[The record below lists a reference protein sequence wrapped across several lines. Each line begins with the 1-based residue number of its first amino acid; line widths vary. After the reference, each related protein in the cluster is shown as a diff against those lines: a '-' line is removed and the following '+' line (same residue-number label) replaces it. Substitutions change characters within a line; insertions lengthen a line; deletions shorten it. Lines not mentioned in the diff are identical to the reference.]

1 MFMRGL
7 RPTNWCRGLL
17 SWAAVVLMAS
27 SSLAQ
32 EGKGPEIKVDPIP
45 LPLDRSGV
53 WTFHFAYLPPRIL
66 NLKAPAQGDKQVW
79 YMVYRVW
86 NTSDTPQTFVPIIEL
101 VTKDS
106 PQMTFLDEPQPTLL
120 KQIQTVEDPTGALN
134 LLSSVSMSKNRIP
147 VTKVDSVPRAV
158 YGVAIWQ
165 GVPEKTPN
173 TTKFSVY
180 VRGLSNGLALAD
192 TPTGPQISLKTLQL
206 DFFRPTDNVRPR
218 QDDIQP
224 NTNNG
229 LGEYKWIYRVIPA
242 VKPSVGADSPP
253 AEKKEP

>member
-1 MFMRGL
+1 MREQCLSVWFRRGL
-7 RPTNWCRGLL
+7 ACGLTL
-17 SWAAVVLMAS
+17 LIAS
-27 SSLAQ
+27 SGIAQ
-32 EGKGPEIKVDPIP
+32 DKGPEIKVDPIP

-66 NLKAPAQGDKQVW
+66 NLNAPAQGQKQIW
-79 YMVYRVW
+79 YMVYKVW

-101 VTKDS
+101 VTKDP

-120 KQIQTVEDPTGALN
+120 KQIRENEDPTGALN

-173 TTKFSVY
+173 TTNFSVY
-180 VRGLSNGLALAD
+180 IRGLSNGLAVAE
-192 TPTGPQISLKTLQL
+192 TPTGQQISLKTLQL
-206 DFFRPTDNVRPR
+206 DFTRPTDNVRPK
-218 QDDIQP
+218 QNDIIP

-229 LGEYKWIYRVIPA
+229 LGEFKWIYRVIPN
-242 VKPSVGADSPP
+242 VKPSVGGDAP
-253 AEKKEP
+253 AEKKDQ